1 MEPVILPKR
10 VRRHGIGGALAW
22 LRAQLLAVSGSGAGL
37 VMRMRT
43 QAGVEAGQERVGAG
57 SGERRIVSTIMFVS
71 PRDTGLVQEAEHP
84 PARRVHQLAD
94 DGVAEEADLGPLHA
108 LAEVLLLLS
117 LEARV
122 NEELL
127 EPLVGVVDEKLLE
140 SILLESLKAVNI
152 EYSQHMR
159 LFMGCDLGAERD

>member
-10 VRRHGIGGALAW
+10 VGRHGIGGAR
-22 LRAQLLAVSGSGAGL
+22 LRAQLLRVSGSGAGL
-37 VMRMRT
+37 VMRMRG
-43 QAGVEAGQERVGAG
+43 QAGVEAGQERVGVG
-57 SGERRIVSTIMFVS
+57 SGERGIVSTIMFVS
-71 PRDTGLVQEAEHP
+71 DTGLVQEAEHP
-84 PARRVHQLAD
+84 PTCCVHQLTD
-94 DGVAEEADLGPLHA
+94 HGVAEEPDLGPLHA
-108 LAEVLLLLS
+108 LAEVLLLLR
-117 LEARV
+117 LEGRV

-159 LFMGCDLGAERD
+159 LFMGCDLRAERD

>member
-10 VRRHGIGGALAW
+10 VRRHGIGGPL
-22 LRAQLLAVSGSGAGL
+22 LRGELTVSSAGL
-37 VMRMRT
+37 VMRMRG
-43 QAGVEAGQERVGAG
+43 QASVEADQQRVG
-57 SGERRIVSTIMFVS
+57 GERRIDSTIMFVS

-84 PARRVHQLAD
+84 PARIVHQLAD
-94 DGVAEEADLGPLHA
+94 DGVAEEPDLGPLDA
-108 LAEVLLLLS
+108 LAEILLLLC

-122 NEELL
+122 NEQLL
-127 EPLVGVVDEKLLE
+127 KPLVGVVDEKLLE
-140 SILLESLKAVNI
+140 SILLESLKPVNI